1 MENNNEQNY
10 TSDKAVKGYKIVVVF
25 MAIVLGLLSFMYF
38 RQVQQLR
45 AEFAVER
52 DTLTNRVTALM
63 VDLDEIQTE
72 NDTISYQLSLER
84 HRADSLLQKLSSERS
99 FSHAKIRQYEKELGT
114 LRSVMKGF
122 VAQIDSLNTLNHKL
136 IAENIDYRKR
146 VSTER
151 LRADKAEEKADE
163 LTTKIRQGSVIK
175 ARNIA
180 IIALNRSDKEV
191 TRASR
196 AARLRVDF
204 VLTANELSQPG
215 SRTVYARIT
224 GPDGYIMAKDA
235 GDVFDFEGDKITYS
249 AAREVDYQNED
260 LPVGLYYNGSG
271 IIGGKY
277 KVDVF
282 LDGYLIGNSEVA
294 IK

>member
-1 MENNNEQNY
+1 MDNMNEQ
-10 TSDKAVKGYKIVVVF
+10 TPSTDKAIKGYKMVVIF

-38 RQVQQLR
+38 RQVQQIR
-45 AEFAVER
+45 AEFAIER
-52 DTLTNRVTALM
+52 DTLTNRMTALM
-63 VDLDEIQTE
+63 SDFDELQTE
-72 NDTISYQLSLER
+72 NDTISYHLSLER
-84 HRADSLLQKLSSERS
+84 QRADSILQRLNNERS

-114 LRSVMKGF
+114 LRTVMKGF
-122 VAQIDSLNTLNHKL
+122 VSQIDSLNTLNHKL

-151 LRADKAEEKADE
+151 LRADMAEEKADE

-180 IIALNRSDKEV
+180 IVALNRSDKEV

-215 SRTVYARIT
+215 PRTVYARIT

-235 GDVFDFEGDKITYS
+235 GDVFDFEGDKLTYS
-249 AAREVDYQNED
+249 AARDVDYQNQD
-260 LPVGLYYNGSG
+260 LPIGLYYNGAG
-271 IIGGKY
+271 IVGGKY
-277 KVDVF
+277 KVDIF
-282 LDGYLIGNSEVA
+282 IDGYQIGNTEVV